1 MQDRPDLRELLECVR
16 DFLQNEAVPR
26 TSDPHLR
33 FRVRIAANVL
43 SIAAR
48 EIELEEELLRKERRR
63 LLELYPEAGVVVPA
77 PDAVQEL
84 KRAVKGLTERL
95 ARELRSGQMAAAPG
109 DPVWSHVRAALVE
122 KLQVANPAW
131 LKRTGKNQ

>member
-1 MQDRPDLRELLECVR
+1 MQDRPDLKELLECVR

-43 SIAAR
+43 AIGAR
-48 EIELEEELLRKERRR
+48 EIELEEELLREERRR
-63 LLELYPEAGVVVPA
+63 LLELYPEAGGAAPA
-77 PDAVQEL
+77 PAAVPEL
-84 KRAVKGLTERL
+84 RRAVKSLTEKL
-95 ARELRSGQMAAAPG
+95 ARDLRSGKIAAEPG

-131 LKRTGKNQ
+131 LKRTGKN